1 MKFDHRLLVA
11 IRAYEKEIKKTNCL
25 SYNGEVPPKHRN
37 FIRRIHRWSGKI
49 LGENK

>member
-1 MKFDHRLLVA
+1 MKFDARLLQA
-11 IRAYEKEIKKTNCL
+11 MRAYEKAIQKTKCL
-25 SYNGEVPPKHRN
+25 SYNGEVPREHRN